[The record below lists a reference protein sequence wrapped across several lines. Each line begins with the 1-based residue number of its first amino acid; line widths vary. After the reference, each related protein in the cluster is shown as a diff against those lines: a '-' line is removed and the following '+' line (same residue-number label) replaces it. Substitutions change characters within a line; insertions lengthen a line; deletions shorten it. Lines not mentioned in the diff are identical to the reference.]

1 MLIQLDFDGTVVE
14 FDYPKIGLLN
24 PGSIEVIDKL
34 RKAGHDIVLNTYR
47 ADLND
52 GTLEDAHA
60 FLKEIGIFPSKD
72 RIPTNEKKIKSP
84 AWDLAKFM
92 EDNILFIDDDTENI
106 PLRPCIGCHLLMV
119 DWLELDKQFREK
131 GIY

>member
-24 PGSIEVIDKL
+24 EGSIEVINKL
-34 RKAGHDIVLNTYR
+34 RNAGHEIVLNTYR

-52 GTLEDAHA
+52 GTLEEAHV
-60 FLKEIGIFPSKD
+60 FLKEIGIFPSHLP
-72 RIPTNEKKIKSP
+72 IPTNEKKVKSP
-84 AWDLAKFM
+84 PWDLTQFM
-92 EDNILFIDDDTENI
+92 EDQVLFIDDDTKNI
-106 PLRPCIGCHLLMV
+106 PLRPCVGCHLLMV
-119 DWLELDKQFREK
+119 DWLELDKQFREM